1 MLFPVVEVT
10 KSLSNLIKY
19 SFVNLADKEAR
30 VIDYEKDSNNFVP
43 LEKNSKVI
51 MRSAEEVEKE
61 AALHAMEETAAA
73 NDEFSPGVPVVNF
86 DEILVQKKE
95 EAEQEAEEI
104 LAEAR
109 RQAEAILQTAESQ
122 VEELHQKAYEE
133 GVEEG
138 KKEGL
143 AKAEEEVARTRQEL
157 DEAMAS
163 REREYQKMIEE
174 IEPHYVEVLCSLV
187 QKITGILLSDKKD
200 LLLHLI
206 RSGIADMEP
215 AKRYTIRVS
224 PEDVLLVEG
233 NKDKI
238 VQKAGLGISVEVQEE
253 KGLGKDECIIE
264 SDTQMV
270 DCGFKTQLDN
280 LVSTLRMLAQ

>member
-1 MLFPVVEVT
+1 MLFPVAEVT

-30 VIDYEKDSNNFVP
+30 VIDYEKDNNNFVP

-61 AALHAMEETAAA
+61 AALHAMEETAA
-73 NDEFSPGVPVVNF
+73 NDEFAPGVPVVNF

-95 EAEQEAEEI
+95 EAEQKAEEI

-157 DEAMAS
+157 DETMAS
-163 REREYQKMIEE
+163 QKQEYQKMIEE
-174 IEPHYVEVLCSLV
+174 IEPRYVEVLCSLV

-233 NKDKI
+233 NRDKI